1 MKVLTRHVAKEVL
14 IATLFVLVALVALI
28 AFFDLVSRHVC
39 TK

>member
-28 AFFDLVSRHVC
+28 AFLIW
-39 TK
+39 